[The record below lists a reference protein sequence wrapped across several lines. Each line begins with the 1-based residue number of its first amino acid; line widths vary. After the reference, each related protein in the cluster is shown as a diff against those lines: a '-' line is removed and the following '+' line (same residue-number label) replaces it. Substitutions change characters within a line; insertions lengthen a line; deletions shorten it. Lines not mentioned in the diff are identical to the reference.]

1 MSQTLPT
8 RNGPAAEASADRP
21 LWRNGSFLLLWSGQT
36 VSSLGTRVSALAF
49 PLLILALT
57 HSAAIAGL
65 LIATEMLP
73 YLLFSLPVGALIDR
87 WDRKLVMIVSDS
99 VRWIAM
105 GAVPLAF
112 VLGHLNPVLLYIVA
126 FVEGTGN
133 VFFSLAQLSS
143 LPRVVH
149 PAHLARAYALSEI
162 SEFFARLLGP
172 SISAFIIQLARTT
185 VVGAVLAYLVDS
197 VSYLLSVLSLCFIRI
212 PFQSERA
219 VAVTQRSLHAD
230 IVEGLRFLWTHT
242 RLRIMVLLTATVNFL
257 QSSISL
263 AVIIL
268 AQQRL
273 HLNVFTLGLIFTA
286 GGVGGLL
293 AGLMAPW
300 IRVRLRFGQIIIGSI
315 VIWTIAAALL
325 AIGQA
330 IWMLMLGMA
339 LTDMLWPIYAV
350 TLVSYRLEET
360 PDALQGR
367 VNSAFR
373 VVSYGCEP
381 LGAAIGGLL
390 LAPLGPST
398 VLLGIAMGLAV
409 SAIVAACTELRN
421 A

>member
-8 RNGPAAEASADRP
+8 QNGPAAEASADRP

-36 VSSLGTRVSALAF
+36 VSALGTRVSALAF

-65 LIATEMLP
+65 LIATEMFP

-87 WDRKLVMIVSDS
+87 WNRKLVMIVSDS

-112 VLGHLNPVLLYIVA
+112 VLGHLSPVLLYIVA

-133 VFFSLAQLSS
+133 VFFSLAQISS

-149 PAHLARAYALSEI
+149 PAHLSRAYALSEV

-185 VVGAVLAYLVDS
+185 VVGAVLAYLIDS
-197 VSYLLSVLSLCFIRI
+197 VSYLLSVLSLCFIRV
-212 PFQSERA
+212 PFQNERS
-219 VAVTQRSLHAD
+219 VMIIQRSLRTD
-230 IVEGLRFLWTHT
+230 IVEGLRFLWTHR

-293 AGLMAPW
+293 AGFIAPW
-300 IRVRLRFGQIIIGSI
+300 IRARLRFGQIIIGSV
-315 VIWTIAAALL
+315 VIWTVAAALL
-325 AIGQA
+325 AIGQTV
-330 IWMLMLGMA
+330 WMLMLGMA

-390 LAPLGPST
+390 LGPLGPSP
-398 VLLGIAMGLAV
+398 VLLGITIGLAV
-409 SAIVAACTELRN
+409 SAIGAACTELRR

>member
-1 MSQTLPT
+1 MSDRTDIREDEPTLTPT
-8 RNGPAAEASADRP
+8 RS
-21 LWRNGSFLLLWSGQT
+21 LWRNGNFLLLWSGQT
-36 VSSLGTRVSALAF
+36 VSALGTRVSALAF

-99 VRWIAM
+99 IRWLAM
-105 GAVPLAF
+105 GSISLAF

-133 VFFSLAQLSS
+133 VFFSLAQISS

-149 PAHLARAYALSEI
+149 PAHLSRAYALSEV
-162 SEFFARLLGP
+162 SEFLARLLGP
-172 SISAFIIQLARTT
+172 AISAFIIQLARTT

-197 VSYLLSVLSLCFIRI
+197 VSYLISVISLCFIRI
-212 PFQSERA
+212 PFQHERSV
-219 VAVTQRSLHAD
+219 VATQRSLRAD

-263 AVIIL
+263 AVIVL

-293 AGLMAPW
+293 AGFTAPW
-300 IRVRLRFGQIIIGSI
+300 IRARLRFGQIIIGSI
-315 VIWTIAAALL
+315 VIWTVAAALL

-330 IWMLMLGMA
+330 VWMLMLGMA
-339 LTDMLWPIYAV
+339 LTDMLWPIYSV

-390 LAPLGPST
+390 LVPFGPSL
-398 VLLGIAMGLAV
+398 VLLGITVGLAM
-409 SAIVAACTELRN
+409 SAIGAMCSELRR